1 MLNRKKAISQSIP
14 DFFIK
19 CKLKY
24 FMCPLMNCYRTT
36 LVVKTF
42 HRITQMHFSFISI
55 STEVVFLGK
64 RAQRWHMPGD
74 KCKVFLWLDLYTDPI
89 LERLMAF

>member
-14 DFFIK
+14 DLFIK
-19 CKLKY
+19 HKLKY

-42 HRITQMHFSFISI
+42 HKITQMQFVI
-55 STEVVFLGK
+55 
-64 RAQRWHMPGD
+64 
-74 KCKVFLWLDLYTDPI
+74 Y
-89 LERLMAF
+89 